1 MEHFIRKD
9 LKWGLQGDDQNVN
22 QILHHDQPFDS
33 NLFICSKEISSIMIR
48 LTAYVS
54 GRVQRVGYRAKLVT
68 LARNFDLV
76 GFVQNRPDGRVLVI
90 AEGDKDA
97 VEKFA
102 SAIRI
107 ENALINVESVDACYS
122 NASGDFSIFRK
133 ITGPDEVGERLDEGI
148 EILKSM
154 LTGINSLTKITQ
166 SGFEGLNCKT
176 DKMLDKQDETIGE
189 IKGLNCKMDKM
200 LDKQDESV
208 GEIKGLRR
216 DLTGH
221 MDQRFEYIEGELSE
235 IKSALRVKGII

>member
-1 MEHFIRKD
+1 M
-9 LKWGLQGDDQNVN
+9 
-22 QILHHDQPFDS
+22 
-33 NLFICSKEISSIMIR
+33 MR

-54 GRVQRVGYRAKLVT
+54 GRVQRVGYRAKLVS
-68 LARNFDLV
+68 LARNLGLV
-76 GFVQNRPDGRVLVI
+76 GFVQNRPDGQVLVI

-102 SAIRI
+102 SSIRI
-107 ENALINVESVDACYS
+107 ENALINVEMVDANYS
-122 NASGDFSIFRK
+122 NASGEFSLFRK
-133 ITGPDEVGERLDEGI
+133 VTGPDEVGERLDEGI

-166 SGFEGLNCKT
+166 SGFEGLNCKMDT
-176 DKMLDKQDETIGE
+176 MLDKQDETVGE

-200 LDKQDESV
+200 LDKQDETT

-216 DLTGH
+216 DLKDH
-221 MDQRFEYIEGELSE
+221 MDQRFESIEGELAE

>member
-1 MEHFIRKD
+1 M
-9 LKWGLQGDDQNVN
+9 
-22 QILHHDQPFDS
+22 
-33 NLFICSKEISSIMIR
+33 MR

-54 GRVQRVGYRAKLVT
+54 GRVQRVGYRAKLVS
-68 LARNFDLV
+68 LARNLGLV
-76 GFVQNRPDGRVLVI
+76 GFVQNRPDGQVLVI

-102 SAIRI
+102 SSIRI
-107 ENALINVESVDACYS
+107 ENALINVEMVDANYS
-122 NASGDFSIFRK
+122 NASGEFSLFRK
-133 ITGPDEVGERLDEGI
+133 VTGPDEVGERLDEGI

-166 SGFEGLNCKT
+166 SGFEGLNCKMDT
-176 DKMLDKQDETIGE
+176 MLDKQDETVGE

-200 LDKQDESV
+200 LDKQDETT

-216 DLTGH
+216 DLKDH
-221 MDQRFEYIEGELSE
+221 MDQRFESIESELAE

>member
-1 MEHFIRKD
+1 MFSF
-9 LKWGLQGDDQNVN
+9 
-22 QILHHDQPFDS
+22 QITNMGREIFDS
-33 NLFICSKEISSIMIR
+33 NLFNGSSQTLFDMMR
-48 LTAYVS
+48 LTAYLS

-68 LARNFDLV
+68 LARNLGLV

-90 AEGDKDA
+90 AEGDKDI

-107 ENALINVESVDACYS
+107 ENALINVEMADANYS
-122 NASGDFSIFRK
+122 NASGEFSLFQK
-133 ITGPDEVGERLDEGI
+133 VTGPDEVGERLDEGI

-166 SGFEGLNCKT
+166 SGFEGLNCKM
-176 DKMLDKQDETIGE
+176 DKMLDKQDETTSE
-189 IKGLNCKMDKM
+189 IKGLNCKMDTM
-200 LDKQDESV
+200 LDKQDETV

-216 DLTGH
+216 DLKDH
-221 MDQRFEYIEGELSE
+221 MDQRFESIEGELAE